1 VGFHDV
7 NHKEY
12 HLILVLFIKFVERGN
27 LPAERWSSVA
37 AENQRYRFVSAK

>member
-7 NHKEY
+7 NHKES

-27 LPAERWSSVA
+27 LPAERRSGVA
-37 AENQRYRFVSAK
+37 AENQQHRFLPAK